1 VTGCPDAYA
10 EVKRLANEK
19 ALALLPRLKA
29 LVDAASPEER
39 LRTVIKIS
47 CVGNVIE
54 YDVPGHSSDIDDALG
69 MLDDDLFIDD
79 TDEFKGVAGPGSEV
93 LILADNAGEIALD
106 RLLVRELRRMGCR
119 VTVAVKGRPSLNDAL
134 LGDVVEVGMED
145 EADEVVTTGTD
156 AIGVRHEECS
166 GDFLERFYGA
176 EVIVSKGMAN
186 WETLT
191 EVPAPCPVL
200 YVFLTKCGPIAESR
214 ARSSWAPPLCWRLCS
229 RWLRR
234 RAWPA
239 PLRHRGPGP

>member
-1 VTGCPDAYA
+1 MTGCPDAYA

-54 YDVPGHSSDIDDALG
+54 YDVPGHSSDIDEALG
-69 MLDDDLFIDD
+69 MLEDDLFIDD

-119 VTVAVKGRPSLNDAL
+119 VTVAVKGGPSLNDAL

-145 EADEVVTTGTD
+145 KADEVVTTGTD
-156 AIGVRHEECS
+156 AIGVRLEECS
-166 GDFLERFYGA
+166 GDFLERF
-176 EVIVSKGMAN
+176 
-186 WETLT
+186 
-191 EVPAPCPVL
+191 
-200 YVFLTKCGPIAESR
+200 
-214 ARSSWAPPLCWRLCS
+214 
-229 RWLRR
+229 
-234 RAWPA
+234 
-239 PLRHRGPGP
+239 